1 MYCVKKEDTNGTAFW
16 LRIDNSTTYKTAY
29 VVKND
34 FSNLRGF
41 SLESLQKMAT
51 AVGYLDSS
59 EHTTVDELCASI
71 QERIAFDE

>member
-1 MYCVKKEDTNGTAFW
+1 MYIVKKEDTNGTAFW
-16 LRIDNSTTYKTAY
+16 LWISNSTAY
-29 VVKND
+29 VVTND

-59 EHTTVDELCASI
+59 EHTTVDELCTSI
-71 QERIAFDE
+71 QERIAFEG